1 MRNRTAVL
9 IKINNYSGS
18 WHVECVHTQPSSSS
32 SSSSIV
38 GDNFHPLIT
47 PLNNSL
53 AHQSDVRDDSINS
66 DSVTINP
73 SEECRISLK
82 LAMEILPKFDG
93 KTMPVWEFT
102 KNCRDIYHA
111 VKLNER
117 KFLLKIIE
125 RKIVDDAR
133 RYVRRRRDAYDLEEL
148 LSTLE
153 RAFKSRITLDALQAQ
168 MSNIYHCTSE
178 SAIQYGNRVN
188 ELLDDII
195 DAIDKECKPD
205 VAHGVKCRAI
215 DNALNC
221 FITGLNNKIEAQVRQ
236 KAPRTLQI
244 AIDIAMTEEEHQ
256 RLRSRIIRES
266 DRGVSSIRDN
276 RSEKEYSHHKI
287 HSARVFNI
295 RDSRRENFDKISNTC
310 HICKESGHFQ
320 RDCPHANK
328 HRNNH
333 PPRKEVQR
341 CNYCQRIGHFENDC
355 YTKRDRERKWDS
367 RRINATNEQSNNHL
381 NSNRAPRIDAS
392 RNIAIVARPES
403 TELITIPTNN
413 VQNSQ

>member
-1 MRNRTAVL
+1 N
-9 IKINNYSGS
+9 
-18 WHVECVHTQPSSSS
+18 
-32 SSSSIV
+32 
-38 GDNFHPLIT
+38 
-47 PLNNSL
+47 
-53 AHQSDVRDDSINS
+53 
-66 DSVTINP
+66 
-73 SEECRISLK
+73 
-82 LAMEILPKFDG
+82 
-93 KTMPVWEFT
+93 
-102 KNCRDIYHA
+102 
-111 VKLNER
+111 
-117 KFLLKIIE
+117 
-125 RKIVDDAR
+125 KIVDDAR

-153 RAFKSRITLDALQAQ
+153 RAFKSRVTLDALQAQ
-168 MSNIYHCTSE
+168 MSNIYQRTGE

-195 DAIDKECKPD
+195 DAIEKECKPG
-205 VAHGVKCRAI
+205 VAHGVKGRAV

-244 AIDIAMTEEEHQ
+244 AIDVAMTEEEYQ

-266 DRGVSSIRDN
+266 DRGVSSSRDN
-276 RSEKEYSHHKI
+276 RNEKEYSHHKI
-287 HSARVFNI
+287 HAARIFNI

-328 HRNNH
+328 HRNNY
-333 PPRKEVQR
+333 PPRKELPR

-367 RRINATNEQSNNHL
+367 RRVNATNEQSNNHL
-381 NSNRAPRIDAS
+381 NSNRAPRIDAPR
-392 RNIAIVARPES
+392 RNIAIVALD
-403 TELITIPTNN
+403 TGCQLNLIKENAIASKAKVETKLKYYLNGIGSGSWETYGETIIHLENIEIPF
-413 VQNSQ
+413 QIIDDQFPISQSGIL